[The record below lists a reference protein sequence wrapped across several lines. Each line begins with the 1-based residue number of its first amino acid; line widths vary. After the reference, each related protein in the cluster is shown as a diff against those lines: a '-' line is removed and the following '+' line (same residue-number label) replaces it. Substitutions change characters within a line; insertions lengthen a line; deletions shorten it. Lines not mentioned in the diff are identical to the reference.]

1 MSPVFYTFF
10 YILYSLALCPD
21 FVITSQLPKISDR
34 WDWLGPFSVAF
45 GERGVDAISFETSN
59 HTPANNKPPSDTE
72 YEYINKLPRPDGKL
86 YATELVPGGRV
97 GWTKVS
103 NPTN

>member
-1 MSPVFYTFF
+1 MMSSKAMSRT
-10 YILYSLALCPD
+10 ILAFLSLALFPGI
-21 FVITSQLPKISDR
+21 VTTNYLPKFSDR

-45 GERGVDAISFETSN
+45 GERGVDAISFETRN
-59 HTPANNKPPSDTE
+59 HTNTIKKNRTE

-103 NPTN
+103 

>member
-1 MSPVFYTFF
+1 MTTFIPVLF
-10 YILYSLALCPD
+10 SLSLIPD
-21 FVITSQLPKISDR
+21 IVITSELPKLSNR

-45 GERGVDAISFETSN
+45 GERGVDAISFELLNNTATSPN
-59 HTPANNKPPSDTE
+59 RTTYYE

-97 GWTKVS
+97 GWTKVN
-103 NPTN
+103 NPPT